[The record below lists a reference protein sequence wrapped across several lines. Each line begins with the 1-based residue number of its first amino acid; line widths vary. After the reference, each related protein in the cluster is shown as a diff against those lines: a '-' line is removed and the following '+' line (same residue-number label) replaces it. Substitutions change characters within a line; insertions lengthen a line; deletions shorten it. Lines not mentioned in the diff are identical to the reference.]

1 MAMQFKYC
9 HAYKMR
15 FINDKPQSIKKRHLP
30 PFIQLN
36 VKTMSNEQDHVFKTQ
51 SVDQSSYAQNILQH
65 GYILS
70 YPGITSNV
78 IDKHCRLVQNI
89 SLFTDNKNIQNAPL
103 ISVKLTNSRWRGA
116 TLCKR
121 TILDYTMLY
130 YQTAFLPVCLYT
142 LHLYQSAAH
151 TLGDNILFDTW
162 QLEFS
167 RRIKACFLK

>member
-1 MAMQFKYC
+1 MTKKRKKDMMAMQFKYC

-15 FINDKPQSIKKRHLP
+15 FINDKPQSIKNRHLP

-36 VKTMSNEQDHVFKTQ
+36 VKTMSNEQDHVFKIQ

-70 YPGITSNV
+70 YPGITSIV

-103 ISVKLTNSRWRGA
+103 ISVKLTDSRWRGA

-121 TILDYTMLY
+121 TILDYTMLLPDCISTCLSVH
-130 YQTAFLPVCLYT
+130 TALIPVSCT
-142 LHLYQSAAH
+142 H
-151 TLGDNILFDTW
+151 TGG
-162 QLEFS
+162 
-167 RRIKACFLK
+167 

>member
-15 FINDKPQSIKKRHLP
+15 FINDKQQSIKNRLLS
-30 PFIQLN
+30 PFIQLYAN
-36 VKTMSNEQDHVFKTQ
+36 TMSIEQDLVFKTQ
-51 SVDQSSYAQNILQH
+51 SVDQSSYAHSIQQH

-70 YPGITSNV
+70 YPGITSIV

-103 ISVKLTNSRWRGA
+103 ISVKLTDSRWRGA

-121 TILDYTMLY
+121 TILY
-130 YQTAFLPVCLYT
+130 YILLPVCL
-142 LHLYQSAAH
+142 SVH
-151 TLGDNILFDTW
+151 TALIPVSCTHTGG
-162 QLEFS
+162 
-167 RRIKACFLK
+167 